1 MSATPLPNPPPQ
13 GGRENINNPPSQG
26 GRENINNPP
35 PKDGSESISTA
46 RRVARNSISPLLAQL
61 LTKAIDTVYGLV
73 VLRLISDK
81 LNGDY
86 AFAVSIWLY
95 ASTITN
101 WGLDVLLIRD
111 VARDKA
117 QANRYFSNTLLL
129 RLGLSLLATV
139 LLVLLLVPN
148 PTLLLGTHLENAGY
162 AIVATLLL
170 AVSLLPG
177 ALAAACTAVFQAHE
191 RMTVPAVVTIITA
204 TVKFAIGLGALGLV
218 WLANSYQPSPVMLI
232 VLSATPVVINCVT
245 AGILFVWMRRALLRP
260 HLEFERRFAF
270 GLLIIALPLL
280 LNSLLQNL
288 FFKVDYQI
296 LRAEYPSAVLGR
308 YDAAYKFINFFP
320 LITANLTFAIF
331 PLLSRYAADTRDGLL
346 RAYTITLKLLLL
358 IAMPAVA
365 ATLLLSGPII
375 WLFAG
380 DKYLPDAA
388 AALQILI
395 LFLPFSFFNGLTQYV
410 LIALDRQRLITVAFV
425 LVATFNIV
433 ANLILIPMFNLYAA
447 SWVTVA
453 SELVLMVPLYLWTRR
468 ELGTM
473 PNLFAL
479 AWRPTLAAAI
489 GAAGIWA
496 TLALGL
502 PALLAAAVMA
512 LLYVA
517 LLFALRTFSNAELAL
532 ARQVVRRK

>member
-1 MSATPLPNPPPQ
+1 MNSPLPNPPPIW
-13 GGRENINNPPSQG
+13 GRESQPSHPPTADG
-26 GRENINNPP
+26 GS
-35 PKDGSESISTA
+35 DSVSTA
-46 RRVARNSISPLLAQL
+46 RRVARNSVNPLLAQL
-61 LTKAIDTVYGLV
+61 LTKAIDTVYGLL

-95 ASTITN
+95 ASAITN

-129 RLGLSLLATV
+129 RLGLSLLTIV
-139 LLVLLLVPN
+139 LLALLLIPN
-148 PTLLLGTHLENAGY
+148 PSLLLGTHLENAGY
-162 AIVATLLL
+162 AIAATLLL

-204 TVKFAIGLGALGLV
+204 TVKFVIGLGVLALV
-218 WLANSYQPSPVMLI
+218 WVENSYQPTPLML
-232 VLSATPVVINCVT
+232 LALGATPVVINCVT
-245 AGILFVWMRRALLRP
+245 AGILFVWMRRTMLKP

-270 GLLIIALPLL
+270 GLLLLALPLL

-296 LRAEYPSAVLGR
+296 LRAEYKQEVLGR

-331 PLLSRYAADTRDGLL
+331 PLLSRYAADARDGLL
-346 RAYTITLKLLLL
+346 RAYTLTLKLLLL

-365 ATLLLSGPII
+365 ATLLLSVPII

-380 DKYLPDAA
+380 DKFLTDSPG
-388 AALQILI
+388 ALQILI

-410 LIALDRQRLITVAFV
+410 LIALNRQRLITVGFV
-425 LVATFNIV
+425 LVAGFNIV
-433 ANLILIPMFNLYAA
+433 ANLILIPMFSLYAA

-453 SELVLMVPLYLWTRR
+453 SELVLMIPLYIWTRG

-473 PNLFAL
+473 PNLLAL

-502 PALLAAAVMA
+502 PALLAAVVMA
-512 LLYVA
+512 LLYVTM
-517 LLFALRTFSNAELAL
+517 LFALRTFSAEELAL
-532 ARQVVRRK
+532 ARQVMRRKLGMGLKIED

>member
-1 MSATPLPNPPPQ
+1 MSNPPPQGESISNLPPLWGRESISNPPPQ
-13 GGRENINNPPSQG
+13 GGRESNP
-26 GRENINNPP
+26 EA
-35 PKDGSESISTA
+35 ESVSTA
-46 RRVARNSISPLLAQL
+46 RRVARNSVSPLLAQL
-61 LTKAIDTVYGLV
+61 LTKAIDTVYGLL
-73 VLRLISDK
+73 VLHIIWAG

-111 VARDKA
+111 VARDTA
-117 QANRYFSNTLLL
+117 QANRYFSNTMLL
-129 RLGLSLLATV
+129 RVGLSLLTI
-139 LLVLLLVPN
+139 LLLALLLIPN
-148 PTLLLGTHLENAGY
+148 PSLLLGSQLDNAPY
-162 AIVATLLL
+162 IIAATLLL
-170 AVSLLPG
+170 AASLLPG
-177 ALAAACTAVFQAHE
+177 SLAAACTAVFQANE
-191 RMTVPAVVTIITA
+191 RMTVPALVTIITA
-204 TVKFAIGLGALGLV
+204 AVKFVVGLGALGLV
-218 WLANSYQPSPVMLI
+218 WLANSYQPSPLMLI
-232 VLSATPVVINCVT
+232 VLGATPVLINSVT
-245 AGILFVWMRRALLRP
+245 ATILFVWMRRALLRP

-270 GLLIIALPLL
+270 GLLLVALPLL

-296 LRAEYPSAVLGR
+296 LRAEYPSEVLGR

-331 PLLSRYAADTRDGLL
+331 PLLSRYAADARNGLL
-346 RAYTITLKLLLL
+346 RAYTLTLKLLLL

-410 LIALDRQRLITVAFV
+410 LIALNRQRLITVAFV
-425 LVATFNIV
+425 LVAAFNIV
-433 ANLILIPMFNLYAA
+433 ANLILIPMFSLYAA

-453 SELVLMVPLYLWTRR
+453 SELVLLVPLYLWTRT
-468 ELGTM
+468 ELSAM

-479 AWRPTLAAAI
+479 AWRPTLAAAL
-489 GAAGIWA
+489 GAAGVWA

-502 PALLAAAVMA
+502 PALAAAAVMA

-517 LLFALRTFSNAELAL
+517 LLFVLRTFSVEELAL
-532 ARQVVRRK
+532 ARQVLRRK